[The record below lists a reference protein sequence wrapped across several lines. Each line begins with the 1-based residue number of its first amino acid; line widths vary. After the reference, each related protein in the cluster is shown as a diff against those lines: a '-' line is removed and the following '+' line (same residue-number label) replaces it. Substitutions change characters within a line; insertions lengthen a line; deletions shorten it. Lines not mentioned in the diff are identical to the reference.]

1 MSFYTSRLQEY
12 NNYLIEILNKI
23 NLKFDKGE
31 FLKHIGF
38 LAGGTA
44 LGQFVYLLVS
54 PLITRLYTPT
64 DFGRL
69 ALFTVFVRF
78 LGVILTLRYDV
89 AIASVTNDEEANELA
104 ISSFLLTIIF
114 SFFGFFI
121 MRQLI
126 VHELFGYGTLPTW
139 TAYIAVPALI
149 ITGFLAVFRNMFIR
163 DHLFNVL
170 GSFATLRNCARAFLQ
185 VIFGVMHL
193 GWLGLV
199 VGDFG
204 ARGLGIGWLW
214 RKGRIVSILN
224 LDLSKCRKMVKTLK
238 RHREFPIYAVPS
250 SALNI
255 AATLVPIPLIAQFYG
270 ETNAGQFSL
279 MFQTLSVPLSLIVA
293 SVGDAFHGHLTRYAE
308 ISAERIL
315 PFFVRTSIYLFL
327 LGIVP
332 SGILYFFG
340 SSLFAFVF
348 GDTWLLAG
356 MMASIIVPRVLFQL
370 AVSPVS
376 RVVFVLKGQ
385 KLKFV
390 YDGIAAIVSVGSL
403 YGGKMLGLSMLDS
416 LRVFTLGHVGAYV
429 IYYIILLYLVLN
441 AEARIA

>member
-1 MSFYTSRLQEY
+1 MSFYTSRLKEY
-12 NNYLIEILNKI
+12 NNYLIAIFDKI
-23 NLKFDKGE
+23 SSKFDKRG
-31 FLKHIGF
+31 FLKHIGL

-44 LGQFVYLLVS
+44 LGQLLYLLAS
-54 PLITRLYTPT
+54 PVITRLYTPV

-114 SFFGFFI
+114 SFFGLFI
-121 MRQLI
+121 MKQLI

-139 TAYIAVPALI
+139 VAYITVPALI
-149 ITGFLAVFRNMFIR
+149 ITGFFAVFRNMFIR

-185 VIFGVMHL
+185 VIFGIMHL

-199 VGDFG
+199 IGDFG

-214 RKGRIVSILN
+214 RKGRKVSILDFN
-224 LDLSKCRKMVKTLK
+224 RSKFRKMVKTLK

-255 AATLVPIPLIAQFYG
+255 AATLIPIPLIAQFYG

-308 ISAERIL
+308 ISVERIL

-327 LGIVP
+327 LGIIP
-332 SGILYFFG
+332 SGVVYFFG

-348 GDTWLLAG
+348 GETWLLAG
-356 MMASIIVPRVLFQL
+356 IMASIIVPRVLFQL

-416 LRVFTLGHVGAYV
+416 LRLFTVGHVGAYV

-441 AEARIA
+441 AEERIA